1 MRDNKM
7 LNNAKWIILCK
18 IIQSVIQLFVG
29 MLSARYLGPS
39 NYGLIN
45 YAASIVAFAMPLMR
59 LGLSGILVREYVE
72 NPDTEGQILG
82 TSMTM
87 NLVSAIACI
96 IGVTTFTAVADSGE
110 TTTILVCVLYSM
122 SLLCQAGEM
131 IQYWFQA
138 KLLSKYSSLAM
149 LGSYI
154 AVSVYKIYLLVAAKS
169 VCWFAL
175 SHAVEYGVAAL
186 LMMVAYRKNNGQKLS
201 FSLSVAGKMFA
212 RSKYYMLSSM
222 MTVAFSS
229 TAGIIMKLV
238 IGAAENGYYSA
249 AVTCAAVVQFVYSA
263 ILDSARPVI
272 LESKKQD
279 QRQFEKNMSVLSGV
293 ILYLA
298 LAQSVAFTVFADLI
312 IRILYGAD
320 YAASVPV
327 LQILIWQTAFSY
339 MGAIRNI
346 WILAEE
352 KYNRLWIINLCG
364 AISNIIL
371 NLCLIP
377 RWGACGAA
385 VASVLTQIIAN
396 FGTGF
401 AMKDIRPVNRLML
414 AGLNPRLMWKTLRE
428 LYRNVED

>member
-1 MRDNKM
+1 M
-7 LNNAKWIILCK
+7 LKNAKWIILCK

-229 TAGIIMKLV
+229 TTGIIMKLV

-293 ILYLA
+293 ILYLT

-320 YAASVPV
+320 YAAGVPV

-414 AGLNPRLMWKTLRE
+414 AGLNPRLMWKTLRA